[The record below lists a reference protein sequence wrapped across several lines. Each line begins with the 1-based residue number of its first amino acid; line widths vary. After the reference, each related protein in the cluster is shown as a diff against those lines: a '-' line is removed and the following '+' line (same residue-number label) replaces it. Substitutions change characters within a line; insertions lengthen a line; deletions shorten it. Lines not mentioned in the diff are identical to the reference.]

1 MCSPVHSRC
10 VKLLGACH
18 SLCNIIQPLLPSIA
32 YHVSV
37 QCAAN
42 CQHCV
47 KPGKCDPGGCSLGY
61 GLTSS
66 GTCAKVWGRFV
77 GVVCAQRFT
86 LDVSNCCVLT
96 IHFATSSCL
105 CCTRLPTPFSVQCA
119 ASCHGCRDAGASK
132 CDPGGCYGGYEL
144 TSKRTCA
151 KVWGRFVGVVCAHR
165 FTLDV
170 SNCWGLAISFGTSS
184 CLCCNQLP
192 TMFACS
198 VQQTVGIAQQL
209 EPASAIGVLM
219 AMAPP
224 QNAHAQR
231 CGVDLWVL
239 CVLTGSFSLCQTVG
253 GLPFPLQHH
262 PTFVALNC
270 LPCFRAVCG
279 KLSALRQ
286 TRQVRS
292 WWLFSWLWAHL
303 EWHMRKGV
311 G

>member
-1 MCSPVHSRC
+1 MPSPAACLSCLLAHGAPPPPRLLLPRAESRAQRDQTLSLAMTSRTPGHPAAR
-10 VKLLGACH
+10 LLLELLVTASLLHEAMAITVSSSRGGSFSAGRSFQRGGRTACH
-18 SLCNIIQPLLPSIA
+18 SPATLTACPF
-32 YHVSV
+32 SV

-66 GTCAKVWGRFV
+66 G
-77 GVVCAQRFT
+77 
-86 LDVSNCCVLT
+86 
-96 IHFATSSCL
+96 
-105 CCTRLPTPFSVQCA
+105 
-119 ASCHGCRDAGASK
+119 
-132 CDPGGCYGGYEL
+132 
-144 TSKRTCA
+144 TCA